1 MEVVE
6 ILVGVDT
13 VKIMSIA
20 LVAIAVTI
28 LFGLRLLAQMLG
40 SIRDGNR
47 KWEDM
52 AGALTD
58 ALKSQLTA
66 TNTLIDLTSVTSRS
80 YDELARMAE
89 ANHAAI
95 TDMRERIESV
105 IGAAGAVDEQVVAK
119 LDAILSAVN
128 HGR

>member
-6 ILVGVDT
+6 VLVGVDT

-20 LVAIAVTI
+20 LVAIAITI
-28 LFGLRLLAQMLG
+28 GVGLRLLSQLLG
-40 SIRDGNR
+40 SIRDGNK

-52 AGALTD
+52 AEALTD
-58 ALKSQLTA
+58 ALTSQLAA
-66 TNTLIDLTSVTSRS
+66 TKTLIELTSVTSRS
-80 YDELARMAE
+80 YNELARMAK
-89 ANHAAI
+89 ANHDAI

-105 IGAAGAVDEQVVAK
+105 IGAAGEVDEQVVAK